1 MNIYTED
8 GVEGILDLHAAKRE
22 LKGVSMVQNEGAR
35 RQALAELT
43 AGALLDIA
51 ASLRA
56 VAADARLGL
65 DPYAGA
71 GEAVDDQPEE
81 REDFLVVGDRVT
93 TPDGAIGTVLSF
105 GMTEG
110 SAYAEVAFDNGPTAK
125 TWLEN
130 LSRVADYTPDPDS
143 DDEPE
148 DDGHELVRI
157 DDPELAHGDET
168 LDDIDGDF
176 DGDARPAAAS
186 ALDLLK
192 ATEAERKAK
201 KKAAKK

>member
-1 MNIYTED
+1 MKIYSED

-22 LKGVSMVQNEGAR
+22 LSGVNLINNEGAR

-56 VAADARLGL
+56 VAADARLSL

-81 REDFLVVGDRVT
+81 REDFLVVGDQVEM
-93 TPDGAIGTVLSF
+93 PDGAIGTVLSF

-110 SAYAEVAFDNGPTAK
+110 SAYAEVDFDNGPTAK

-130 LSRVADYTPDPDS
+130 LSRVADYTPGPDS

-148 DDGHELVRI
+148 DDGHEPVEIVSAERVAEMLGGVE
-157 DDPELAHGDET
+157 D
-168 LDDIDGDF
+168 DF
-176 DGDARPAAAS
+176 DGDAHPAAAS

-201 KKAAKK
+201 KKAAKR